1 MKNIRRFGLGAA
13 GIAAISATVA
23 LAAPFAA
30 ADTSNNGM
38 TVVGSNFQ
46 TGTAYT
52 INIITGVPG
61 VTANVYDTNASNTT
75 VSVGSA
81 TSSGSTQA
89 SVQWTPA
96 TSGSHHLWVVLSG
109 GSQSVPTSGPV
120 DVTVSDPST
129 TTTTTGTGSAGS
141 LIPLISN
148 LLSSLGA
155 STSNGASSQVG

>member
-1 MKNIRRFGLGAA
+1 MKNIRRFGLSAA

-30 ADTSNNGM
+30 ADTSSNGM
-38 TVVGSNFQ
+38 TVVGTNFT

-61 VTANVYDTNASNTT
+61 VTADVYDNVGGST
-75 VSVGSA
+75 VAVGSA
-81 TSSGSTQA
+81 TSSGSTTA

-96 TSGSHHLWVVLSG
+96 TSGSHHLWVVLTG

-129 TTTTTGTGSAGS
+129 TTTTGTGSAS
-141 LIPLISN
+141 TLIPLISN
-148 LLSSLGA
+148 LLGSLGG
-155 STSNGASSQVG
+155 NNASSVG